1 MAAGWHGRLG
11 WGLVLLLGAGL
22 SLGCPS
28 TPQPSTQPPEGGTGR
43 ASEVPTVIGGAGAPS
58 AAATAAAS
66 QAAASTPAIS
76 GSWRVHV
83 RSTSPAIDPA
93 MFDTPDK
100 QAKVFF
106 DHEARASG
114 GRLTVEHKTL
124 KRDWPVKD
132 AALATKLDGAVGTL
146 DWAKL
151 AETLSAEKPTE
162 GATVFHFTVSRG
174 ETTVELSTARI
185 EEHPRLVE
193 IVQALQ
199 QVTGVP

>member
-1 MAAGWHGRLG
+1 M
-11 WGLVLLLGAGL
+11 
-22 SLGCPS
+22 
-28 TPQPSTQPPEGGTGR
+28 T
-43 ASEVPTVIGGAGAPS
+43 GGADPP
-58 AAATAAAS
+58 TAAAS
-66 QAAASTPAIS
+66 QPMPAKPALS
-76 GSWRVHV
+76 DSWRIHV

-93 MFDTPDK
+93 IFDTPDK

-106 DHEARASG
+106 DHEARSSG

-132 AALATKLDGAVGTL
+132 AALATKLDGVVGAL

-174 ETTVELSTARI
+174 ETTVELSTARL
-185 EEHPRLVE
+185 EEHPRLLE
-193 IVQALQ
+193 IVQSLKQ
-199 QVTGVP
+199 ITGVP